1 MKQIQ
6 LGQFDPGRLLTY
18 LLSRLVDAH
27 SAEAVTRKSGSGKI
41 GDERTQLRCSPTSA
55 AVEIL
60 KVAERRWPSRYY

>member
-6 LGQFDPGRLLTY
+6 LGQFDPGSLLTH
-18 LLSRLVDAH
+18 LLSGLVDAH
-27 SAEAVTRKSGSGKI
+27 LAEAVTRQSVSGKM

-55 AVEIL
+55 AGEIL

>member
-6 LGQFDPGRLLTY
+6 LGQFDPGRLLTH
-18 LLSRLVDAH
+18 LLSRLIDAH
-27 SAEAVTRKSGSGKI
+27 SAEAVTRQSVSGKM

-55 AVEIL
+55 AGEIL